1 MLPSDWWVSKLLYNA
16 FSSHNLEPRDILIT
30 TNNTTAINLAAEKM
44 GVIFLFETGLLRAS
58 YVDKLA
64 FFTIGE
70 PPITANLTVVYKK
83 NAFLSPAARTFIDL
97 IKKQYQAFDRMA

>member
-1 MLPSDWWVSKLLYNA
+1 M
-16 FSSHNLEPRDILIT
+16 EPAR
-30 TNNTTAINLAAEKM
+30 AIKSLASPNRLSVEAEAAEKM

>member
-1 MLPSDWWVSKLLYNA
+1 MISGWILYPSVPSC
-16 FSSHNLEPRDILIT
+16 PCR
-30 TNNTTAINLAAEKM
+30 
-44 GVIFLFETGLLRAS
+44 RAS